1 MLTCVAQTRAV
12 EEVVVAA
19 RDDQLGTAP
28 LELSHRPAR
37 CRTALVSGPACAG
50 SSWGYPRPGTIVSA
64 VSAVAGAG
72 IQPAAVAA
80 LDEARPCWRRIRTG
94 SPRRSCASGGRGCSV
109 RCLRSARRGRN
120 GGAVVLGRGTRRRRP
135 IAAALPDQ
143 AARYPSPA
151 GHAHPVRLAA
161 CGREAGVDV
170 QGQAGGVS
178 GRWSPF
184 GKFWAGGADGP
195 LGMLL
200 DRGPRSFLL
209 TSWRVRPGLARRR
222 WPGCRGRP

>member
-143 AARYPSPA
+143 AARYPPPA

-178 GRWSPF
+178 GTWSPLEIS
-184 GKFWAGGADGP
+184 A
-195 LGMLL
+195 
-200 DRGPRSFLL
+200 
-209 TSWRVRPGLARRR
+209 
-222 WPGCRGRP
+222 